1 MFSTGHM
8 HQEHR
13 KMFLSFRLNKND
25 EKKKQELSDGLGICV
40 LNLLVIKE
48 KIKFETQ
55 HK

>member
-13 KMFLSFRLNKND
+13 KTFLSFRLNKND
-25 EKKKQELSDGLGICV
+25 EKKKQELSDDLGI
-40 LNLLVIKE
+40 LVIKE